1 MPPRVKFTKEEIVEA
16 ALRVT
21 REGGID
27 SLTARSLAAELGAS
41 TRPMFTYLETVDELK
56 HEVHEA
62 AKGIYKTYIE
72 RGLAEPVPFLGV
84 GQNTIRFAREEP
96 ELFRLLFLQKPDGAD
111 GGAAEALAFSQDL
124 VRDSIMGIY
133 KMDAYEADC
142 YYRNLWLIAFS
153 FCAMIAAGE
162 CPYTDEQMSA
172 MFTEVSLAVC
182 KAYKDI
188 PGLPRGDYDRDA
200 IFRELTK

>member
-41 TRPMFTYLETVDELK
+41 TRPMFTYFETVDELK

-62 AKGIYKTYIE
+62 AKDVYKDYIE

>member
-41 TRPMFTYLETVDELK
+41 TRPMFTYFDSMDALK

>member
-41 TRPMFTYLETVDELK
+41 TRPMFTYFETVDELK
-56 HEVHEA
+56 HEVYEA

-142 YYRNLWLIAFS
+142 YYDGGPRNEYRIIYSNDGHVWYTEDHYNTFLELFPS
-153 FCAMIAAGE
+153 KEGE
-162 CPYTDEQMSA
+162 E
-172 MFTEVSLAVC
+172 
-182 KAYKDI
+182 
-188 PGLPRGDYDRDA
+188 
-200 IFRELTK
+200 

>member
-41 TRPMFTYLETVDELK
+41 TRPMFTYFETVDELK
-56 HEVHEA
+56 HDAHEA

>member
-41 TRPMFTYLETVDELK
+41 TRPMFTYFETVDELK

-162 CPYTDEQMSA
+162 CPYTNEQMSA

>member
-41 TRPMFTYLETVDELK
+41 TRPMFTYFETVDELK

-200 IFRELTK
+200 IFRELTR

>member
-41 TRPMFTYLETVDELK
+41 TRPMFTYFETVDELK
-56 HEVHEA
+56 HEVYEA

>member
-41 TRPMFTYLETVDELK
+41 TRPMFTYFETVDELK
-56 HEVHEA
+56 HEVHKA

>member
-41 TRPMFTYLETVDELK
+41 TRPMFTYFETVDELK
-56 HEVHEA
+56 YEVHEA

>member
-41 TRPMFTYLETVDELK
+41 TRPMFTYFETVDELK
-56 HEVHEA
+56 HEVYEA

-188 PGLPRGDYDRDA
+188 PGLPRGDYDRDS

>member
-41 TRPMFTYLETVDELK
+41 TRPMFTYFEAVDELK

>member
-1 MPPRVKFTKEEIVEA
+1 MPPSVKFTKDEIVQA

-21 REGGID
+21 RDGGIA

-41 TRPMFTYLETVDELK
+41 TRPMFTYFETVDALK
-56 HEVHEA
+56 HEVYEA

>member
-41 TRPMFTYLETVDELK
+41 TRPMFTYFETVDELK

-188 PGLPRGDYDRDA
+188 PGLPRGDYDRDS